1 MTFTSTPPT
10 TTGFYAWKARE
21 DISDEDVRGRR
32 LIVLKKCTFKGV
44 VDELSYEEP
53 SEIKGLWCRLVP
65 AEELEKAYAEGHY
78 HCSSEIIESYEQ
90 FRANQAVELRA
101 ENEKLRQVVDD
112 ALNYCLGDLQYNH
125 QDIEHL
131 IQLLKK

>member
-65 AEELEKAYAEGHY
+65 AGERD
-78 HCSSEIIESYEQ
+78 Q
-90 FRANQAVELRA
+90 LRA
-101 ENEKLRQVVDD
+101 ENKKLRDVAERLATHAHNHGLNPD
-112 ALNYCLGDLQYNH
+112 ASQRNICSRCCAIRDYN
-125 QDIEHL
+125 
-131 IQLLKK
+131 QLPHVKERHKE